1 MTAPDVI
8 GDALVRAFADRGFQA
23 TLPRPTQLQLHVPE
37 PSAPI
42 DIAEWRAF
50 AGRNSRADLPEIA
63 ASFVEG
69 FVKKAG
75 PVLQGTA
82 RMAGHAEIARTLDA
96 DRLRIRLYPEHAMT
110 EEMTS
115 ALVTRRIA
123 PGLLESVVVD
133 YPDAVMPLNRA
144 DTGGLPPEQVF
155 GAAVAASIG
164 REEHYVQNDEL
175 HGVPIVHIGGT
186 HRYVSA
192 HVHALRR
199 HVDPA
204 SAPYGALV
212 ALPVPEYVIMHVIGG
227 GTHLFWAMETLQ
239 DLAARHHEVGE
250 KEITAQVYWWRPGA
264 YEQMPEE
271 HALSSGMLPDLRPV
285 GIDVD
290 HAAKSVAPRTA
301 ETDELIALWMRD
313 QG

>member
-23 TLPRPTQLQLHVPE
+23 TLPRPTRLQLHVPD
-37 PSAPI
+37 PSSPI

-69 FVKKAG
+69 FVRKAG

-82 RMAGHAEIARTLDA
+82 RLAQHAEIARTLDA
-96 DRLRIRLYPEHAMT
+96 DRLRVRLYPEDALTGDMAA
-110 EEMTS
+110 
-115 ALVTRRIA
+115 ALVTRRLA
-123 PGLLESVVVD
+123 PGLLETVVVD
-133 YPDAVMPLNRA
+133 YPDAVMTLNRS

-155 GAAVAASIG
+155 GAAVAASVG
-164 REEHYVQNDEL
+164 REEHYVQTDDFQN
-175 HGVPIVHIGGT
+175 VPIMHVGGT

-192 HVHALRR
+192 HVHVLRR

-204 SAPYGALV
+204 TAPYGALV
-212 ALPVPEYVIMHVIGG
+212 ALPVPEYVVVHVIGRA
-227 GTHLFWAMETLQ
+227 THLFWAMETMQ
-239 DLAARHHEVGE
+239 DLAARHHEAGE
-250 KEITAQVYWWRPGA
+250 KAITPQLYWWRPGA
-264 YEQMPEE
+264 YEQLPEE
-271 HALSSGMLPDLRPV
+271 HALSSGMSPDLRPV

-290 HAAKSVAPRTA
+290 HEAQSVAARTA
-301 ETDELIALWMRD
+301 ETDELIGLWMRD
-313 QG
+313 HG